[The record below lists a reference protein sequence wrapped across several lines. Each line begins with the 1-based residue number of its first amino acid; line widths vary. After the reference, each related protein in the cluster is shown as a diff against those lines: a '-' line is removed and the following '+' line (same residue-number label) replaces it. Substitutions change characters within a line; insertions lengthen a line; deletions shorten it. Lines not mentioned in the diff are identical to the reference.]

1 MDRNTPA
8 YCRGYLAATYKAYW
22 RCRNI
27 HSCYNIYTAINSF
40 LKTAALL
47 LRKRL
52 SKPILVC
59 GSQLLRDQRRF
70 ENVFNVSNMI
80 EIIHTYSVCLNRL
93 VWESIFA
100 KPTNRVYPGFFS
112 RFWILCAVIYPNRL
126 QIFSNR
132 LFKST
137 KTAVLI
143 IDYWLWMFRFK
154 CFVFWEL
161 SAYLSREKI
170 STPFGSLLS
179 TPPLLVPRFFF

>member
-52 SKPILVC
+52 SKPILIC

-70 ENVFNVSNMI
+70 ENVVNVSNMI
-80 EIIHTYSVCLNRL
+80 EIIHTYSHQRRWIKSKKTSSNHDSKIVMH
-93 VWESIFA
+93 SIMHIEYIMLGKF
-100 KPTNRVYPGFFS
+100 
-112 RFWILCAVIYPNRL
+112 CAVRN
-126 QIFSNR
+126 
-132 LFKST
+132 
-137 KTAVLI
+137 
-143 IDYWLWMFRFK
+143 
-154 CFVFWEL
+154 
-161 SAYLSREKI
+161 
-170 STPFGSLLS
+170 
-179 TPPLLVPRFFF
+179 